1 MAYKQYF
8 VDKAFK
14 LISAIFKAGHITVF
28 ILDSDVRNNETSNNV
43 SQFNFSVKRFNK
55 QLAIRSIKLL
65 TKILH
70 RTFLE
75 DRNLVPRGLAL
86 FLRSKRESPLGPLSP
101 LYFCSLAYELIHRRY
116 SPIYQLGS
124 KIKRAGYFM

>member
-43 SQFNFSVKRFNK
+43 SQFN
-55 QLAIRSIKLL
+55 I
-65 TKILH
+65 
-70 RTFLE
+70 FLIFVVTRPE
-75 DRNLVPRGLAL
+75 
-86 FLRSKRESPLGPLSP
+86 
-101 LYFCSLAYELIHRRY
+101 
-116 SPIYQLGS
+116 
-124 KIKRAGYFM
+124 